1 MVLTFF
7 LRYVDNTVR
16 TIKVDP
22 GIVLEAAK
30 KLHPNLQF
38 TIDELDSNGN
48 LALKVN
54 FDSGKRSCGGIKNQL
69 NSEPI

>member
-1 MVLTFF
+1 M
-7 LRYVDNTVR
+7 DNIVR
-16 TIKVDP
+16 TIKGDP

-38 TIDELDSNGN
+38 TIEELDSNGN

-54 FDSGKRSCGGIKNQL
+54 LDSGKKVMWGYQKIS
-69 NSEPI
+69 

>member
-1 MVLTFF
+1 M
-7 LRYVDNTVR
+7 DKTVR
-16 TIKVDP
+16 TIKGDP

-38 TIDELDSNGN
+38 TIEELDSNGK

-54 FDSGKRSCGGIKNQL
+54 VDSGKKVMWGYQKPAKLGTNL
-69 NSEPI
+69 NFRG

>member
-16 TIKVDP
+16 TIKGDP

-30 KLHPNLQF
+30 KLNPNLQL
-38 TIDELDSNGN
+38 TIEELDSNGN

-54 FDSGKRSCGGIKNQL
+54 LDSGKKVMWGYQIIS
-69 NSEPI
+69 